1 MASSSDFYVFRSEFV
16 RSFAY
21 SQFIQRLFLWV
32 RQLRVIRRTP
42 NNDPESMTMD
52 LKTGGVTLTDVR
64 SNYTP
69 TEKAFAVV
77 DKVPVPFR
85 VTYPD
90 TDEARSS

>member
-1 MASSSDFYVFRSEFV
+1 M
-16 RSFAY
+16 
-21 SQFIQRLFLWV
+21 
-32 RQLRVIRRTP
+32 RVIRRTP
-42 NNDPESMTMD
+42 NNDPESVIMD

-85 VTYPD
+85 LTYPD

>member
-1 MASSSDFYVFRSEFV
+1 
-16 RSFAY
+16 
-21 SQFIQRLFLWV
+21 
-32 RQLRVIRRTP
+32 
-42 NNDPESMTMD
+42 MD
-52 LKTGGVTLTDVR
+52 LKTGGITLTDVR

-85 VTYPD
+85 LTYPD